1 MPPGRA
7 AIELL
12 HDGTE
17 LATASANPPRI
28 ASMDIVSSIAASRLV
43 AQQRAMDVIADNIA
57 NANTPGFKAERVQF
71 SDWLSRQNGH
81 QGTQGD
87 RSIAYAQ
94 DRATWREQQA
104 GTLTHT
110 GNPFDLAITG
120 EGYFAVGTPRGPRLT
135 RDGRFGLMP
144 SGTVADSAG
153 NALLDTN
160 GQPVQ
165 LSSTDTQIS
174 IAGDGTVSSENGQLG
189 KIGVVRPTDPMRL
202 AAEGNTLFRSDAP
215 TEAIATPGLVQGAI
229 EDSNVQPVME
239 TTRMMNDLRQFQF
252 MSQFIQ
258 AEADRQ
264 QSAIDKLLPQGA

>member
-1 MPPGRA
+1 
-7 AIELL
+7 
-12 HDGTE
+12 
-17 LATASANPPRI
+17 
-28 ASMDIVSSIAASRLV
+28 MDIVSSIAASRLV

-71 SDWLSRQNGH
+71 SDWLSRQS
-81 QGTQGD
+81 GTQGIPGEP
-87 RSIAYAQ
+87 SIAFTQ

-215 TEAIATPGLVQGAI
+215 TEAIATPGAGAGR
-229 EDSNVQPVME
+229 DRGLQTCSPCME